1 MIAPGAARFALAR
14 KCRLFSGAR
23 ETAPLTQ
30 DGKHAVVTGG
40 GSGIGLATA
49 VALVKAGWTVTLAGR
64 NKAKLLA
71 ARAMTNASQIA
82 VADVTEPDDVQ
93 STVRR
98 AAEESG
104 PIRLLVNNAGGVTS
118 APFEKTSLKAWRESL
133 DLNLMGAVHGI
144 QAVLPGMKAAGT
156 GRIVNIASTA
166 GLVGYRYVSAY
177 VAAKHAVVGLTKALA
192 LELAKTGITV
202 NAVCPG
208 FTDTASSNPPSRPL
222 PNPATARRTKRLR
235 IHCHQSAR
243 PACQTGGSGRGRSV
257 ARVGR
262 SRRRQRRRASGGRRR
277 SIMRTAQ

>member
-1 MIAPGAARFALAR
+1 LA
-14 KCRLFSGAR
+14 
-23 ETAPLTQ
+23 Q
-30 DGKHAVVTGG
+30 DGKHALVTGG

-49 VALVKAGWTVTLAGR
+49 KALAAAGWTVTLAGR

-71 ARAMTNASQIA
+71 AAVISDAFRIAVTDVTNAN
-82 VADVTEPDDVQ
+82 DVQ
-93 STVRR
+93 STVRW
-98 AAEESG
+98 ATEQHG

-118 APFEKTSLKAWRESL
+118 APFEKTSPKAWRDTL

-144 QAVLPGMKAAGT
+144 QAVLPGMKAQGA

-208 FTDTASSNPPSRPL
+208 FTDTAIVASAVATIAKSSSRSTEEALATFTSTNPQGRLVKPEEVAAAVLWLASDAAQAVNGIAL
-222 PNPATARRTKRLR
+222 PVA
-235 IHCHQSAR
+235 
-243 PACQTGGSGRGRSV
+243 GGEVS
-257 ARVGR
+257 
-262 SRRRQRRRASGGRRR
+262 
-277 SIMRTAQ
+277 